1 MTTSLNIDAT
11 EAIVILSALNIIT
24 LKGSDAKLV
33 ANLQYKVEA
42 AQTQIAKKTE
52 AEEQKKEDS
61 FHKMKKG

>member
-42 AQTQIAKKTE
+42 AQTQITKKIE
-52 AEEQKKEDS
+52 AEEKKKEAGL
-61 FHKMKKG
+61 KELVKR

>member
-1 MTTSLNIDAT
+1 MNTSLNIDAT

-42 AQTQIAKKTE
+42 AQLKITKKLET
-52 AEEQKKEDS
+52 EEQKKEDS
-61 FHKMKKG
+61 FKEMIKK